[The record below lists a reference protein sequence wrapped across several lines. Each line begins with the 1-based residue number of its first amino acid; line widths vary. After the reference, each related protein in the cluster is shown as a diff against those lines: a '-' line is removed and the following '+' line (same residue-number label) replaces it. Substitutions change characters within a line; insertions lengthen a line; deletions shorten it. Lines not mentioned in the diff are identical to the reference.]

1 MIDFSFVKSHRRL
14 NHLSRAS
21 TCFTWLTPADDLSAP
36 GTVTNYQR
44 FIIATALATYLL
56 IVVGAVVRVTGSGL
70 GCPDWPLCHGRLL
83 PPLEMTAI
91 LEYSHRTIA
100 ALASLLIL
108 SVMAW
113 TWLFK
118 REDRR
123 LSLPAAIVPLLLIVQ
138 IGLGA
143 ITVLLELPP
152 SIVLV
157 HLVFAMTILGLLV
170 WMSVAAGPPVPVT
183 DILPALRRFSRLGYP
198 ALGLSFLLV
207 VTGAYV
213 RASGAT
219 WACAGFPL
227 CNGELAPFGQPLV
240 DIHLLH
246 RLTAILVGAHLLATA
261 AIAWQLRHAVPEF
274 RSASIAL
281 AASVVLQLLVGIAAV
296 SMQVPTVLRG
306 LHVAGAA
313 AVWAMTVLL
322 VALYVTRM
330 RGAGAAAEAVAV
342 AKTETPAEQPR
353 LRVGD
358 LALAY
363 LRLTKPSIISLLLIT
378 TLAAMLVAAQGMPPL
393 LLVVATL
400 LGGALS
406 AGAANTFNCYI
417 DRDIDQLMGRTS
429 LRPIP
434 SGAISPRHALVFGVV
449 LTVLSTAMLGFF
461 ANWLAATLAFI
472 GLLYYV
478 FVYTCWLKRSTPS
491 NIVIGGAAGAVPPLV
506 GWAAVTGEVG
516 LLAVYLF
523 AVIFFWTPPH
533 FWALALLIRR
543 EYEKARIPMLPIVRG
558 EAETR
563 QQILIYSLWLVVFT
577 LSVVIFQEVGVFYL
591 TAAVLLGG
599 LFIYHATRLLREATL
614 SAARGLFRFSI
625 LYLALL
631 FAALV
636 VDRWKFV

>member
-1 MIDFSFVKSHRRL
+1 
-14 NHLSRAS
+14 
-21 TCFTWLTPADDLSAP
+21 
-36 GTVTNYQR
+36 
-44 FIIATALATYLL
+44 
-56 IVVGAVVRVTGSGL
+56 
-70 GCPDWPLCHGRLL
+70 
-83 PPLEMTAI
+83 
-91 LEYSHRTIA
+91 
-100 ALASLLIL
+100 
-108 SVMAW
+108 MAW

-183 DILPALRRFSRLGYP
+183 DILPALRRFGPAWVPCIGVVLPAGGDRRLRPCQRCNLGVRRVSFMQRGTGPLRPAAGGYP
-198 ALGLSFLLV
+198 SAPPPDRNLGWCSSPGHCGYSVANCGTRFPSSGLPALRWLPV
-207 VTGAYV
+207 
-213 RASGAT
+213 
-219 WACAGFPL
+219 W
-227 CNGELAPFGQPLV
+227 
-240 DIHLLH
+240 
-246 RLTAILVGAHLLATA
+246 
-261 AIAWQLRHAVPEF
+261 
-274 RSASIAL
+274 SI
-281 AASVVLQLLVGIAAV
+281 QLLVGIAAV

-358 LALAY
+358 LASAY

-417 DRDIDQLMGRTS
+417 DRDIDQLMERTS

-434 SGAISPRHALVFGVV
+434 SGVISPRHALIFGVV
-449 LTVLSTAMLGFF
+449 LTVLSTATLGFF

-478 FVYTCWLKRSTPS
+478 FVYTCWLKRSTPN

-599 LFIYHATRLLREATL
+599 LFIYHAARLLREATL